1 MWIKIFDKS
10 IFWLGD
16 DNVVGTNIAGPEI
29 LNPEFCLIFW
39 PCCFSMVMLG
49 FSS

>member
-1 MWIKIFDKS
+1 MTVGPPTDAQQNRVWIKIFDKS

-29 LNPEFCLIFW
+29 LNPEF
-39 PCCFSMVMLG
+39 V
-49 FSS
+49 